1 MTRKGNSSLA
11 QYKAILLYMSKEF
24 GINQTDPNKFQMF
37 NSSEFNDAFKDQIF
51 KDSTVKLVDVGDKD
65 SYDKWLGK
73 QYLDDLEALA
83 DCPYSTDP
91 TDPTDPDIKGSAG
104 VVSSLALSIISAA
117 MFTVL
122 SAWSP
127 TPKYQW

>member
-1 MTRKGNSSLA
+1 MARKGNSFLA

-37 NSSEFNDAFKDQIF
+37 NSTRYNSFKDQIF
-51 KDSTVKLVDVGDKD
+51 KDSTVKLVDVGDKN

-83 DCPYSTDP
+83 ECPYSTDP
-91 TDPTDPDIKGSAG
+91 TDPDTKGSAG
-104 VVSSLALSIISAA
+104 VVSPLALSVISAA

-122 SAWSP
+122 SA
-127 TPKYQW
+127 

>member
-1 MTRKGNSSLA
+1 MTRKGNSFLA

-37 NSSEFNDAFKDQIF
+37 NSSEYNSAFKDQIF
-51 KDSTVKLVDVGDKD
+51 KDSTIKLVDVGDKD

-73 QYLDDLEALA
+73 QYQDNLEALA

-91 TDPTDPDIKGSAG
+91 TEPDIKGSAG

-122 SAWSP
+122 SA
-127 TPKYQW
+127 